1 MDIFTLGIIAF
12 IIELF
17 LVSRYASFASTQWY
31 LFSIRNSICIEKF
44 SDIQKAG
51 DSIMASYNTVATIAH
66 LWLIVMLLSYLIGF
80 NISIIVEITT
90 IIVLLLILQIIFRY
104 IIDKKYRLK
113 QCYNF
118 LVKFKENEDVVGEE
132 NDYEVRFIQTYN
144 AIKSEKGWNIVWII
158 YIVLMAIF
166 LNQYIK

>member
-31 LFSIRNSICIEKF
+31 LFSIRDSICIEKF

-66 LWLIVMLLSYLIGF
+66 LWLIIMLLSYLIGF
-80 NISIIVEITT
+80 NISIIVEITS

-104 IIDKKYRLK
+104 IIDEKYRLK

-132 NDYEVRFIQTYN
+132 YDYEVRFIQTYN

-158 YIVLMAIF
+158 YIVLMTIF
-166 LNQYIK
+166 LIHI

>member
-17 LVSRYASFASTQWY
+17 LVGRYASFASTQWY
-31 LFSIRNSICIEKF
+31 LFSIRDSICIEKF

-66 LWLIVMLLSYLIGF
+66 LWLIIMLLSYLIGF
-80 NISIIVEITT
+80 NISIIVEITS

-104 IIDKKYRLK
+104 IIDEKYRLK

-158 YIVLMAIF
+158 YIVLIAIF
-166 LNQYIK
+166 LIHI

>member
-31 LFSIRNSICIEKF
+31 LFSIRDSICIDKF

-66 LWLIVMLLSYLIGF
+66 LWLIIMLLSYLISF
-80 NISIIVEITT
+80 NISIIVEITS

-104 IIDKKYRLK
+104 IIDEKYRLK

-158 YIVLMAIF
+158 YIVLMTIF
-166 LNQYIK
+166 LIHI

>member
-31 LFSIRNSICIEKF
+31 LFSIRDSICIEKF

-66 LWLIVMLLSYLIGF
+66 LWLIIMLLSYLIGF
-80 NISIIVEITT
+80 NISIIVEITS

-113 QCYNF
+113 ECYNF

-158 YIVLMAIF
+158 YIVLMTIF
-166 LNQYIK
+166 LIHI

>member
-12 IIELF
+12 IIELL
-17 LVSRYASFASTQWY
+17 LVSRYASFATTQWY
-31 LFSIRNSICIEKF
+31 LFSIRDSICIKKF
-44 SDIQKAG
+44 SDIQKVG

-66 LWLIVMLLSYLIGF
+66 LWLTVMILSYLIGF
-80 NISIIVEITT
+80 NISVLIMVEITS

-144 AIKSEKGWNIVWII
+144 AIRSEKGWNVVWII

-166 LNQYIK
+166 LIHI

>member
-44 SDIQKAG
+44 NDIQKAG

-166 LNQYIK
+166 LIHI

>member
-1 MDIFTLGIIAF
+1 MLHLLVLNGIYFQLEIVYA
-12 IIELF
+12 LRN
-17 LVSRYASFASTQWY
+17 LVIYKK
-31 LFSIRNSICIEKF
+31 L
-44 SDIQKAG
+44 G

-80 NISIIVEITT
+80 NISVLIMREITS

-166 LNQYIK
+166 FNPYIK

>member
-66 LWLIVMLLSYLIGF
+66 LWLIIMLLSYLIGF
-80 NISIIVEITT
+80 NISIIVEITS

-132 NDYEVRFIQTYN
+132 NDFEVRFIQTYN
-144 AIKSEKGWNIVWII
+144 TIKSEKGWNIVWII
-158 YIVLMAIF
+158 YIVLMVIF
-166 LNQYIK
+166 LIHI

>member
-12 IIELF
+12 IIDLF

-31 LFSIRNSICIEKF
+31 LFSIRDSICIEKF

-66 LWLIVMLLSYLIGF
+66 LWLIIMLLSYLIGF
-80 NISIIVEITT
+80 NISIIVEITS
-90 IIVLLLILQIIFRY
+90 IIVLLLSLQIIFRY

-113 QCYNF
+113 ECYNF

-132 NDYEVRFIQTYN
+132 NDFEVRFIQTYN

-166 LNQYIK
+166 LIHI

>member
-12 IIELF
+12 IFELF

-31 LFSIRNSICIEKF
+31 LFSIRDSICIEKF

-66 LWLIVMLLSYLIGF
+66 LWLIIMLLSYLIGF
-80 NISIIVEITT
+80 NISIIVEITS

-104 IIDKKYRLK
+104 IIDEKYRLK

-166 LNQYIK
+166 LIHI

>member
-1 MDIFTLGIIAF
+1 MDIFILGVIAF

-44 SDIQKAG
+44 NDIQKAG

-132 NDYEVRFIQTYN
+132 NDFEVRFIQTYN
-144 AIKSEKGWNIVWII
+144 TIKSEKGWNIVWII
-158 YIVLMAIF
+158 YIVLMVIF
-166 LNQYIK
+166 LIHI

>member
-31 LFSIRNSICIEKF
+31 LFSIRDSICIEKF

-66 LWLIVMLLSYLIGF
+66 LWLIIMLLSYLIGF
-80 NISIIVEITT
+80 NISIIVEITS

-113 QCYNF
+113 ECYNF

-166 LNQYIK
+166 LIHI

>member
-31 LFSIRNSICIEKF
+31 LFSIRDSICIEKF

-66 LWLIVMLLSYLIGF
+66 LWLIIMLLSYLIGF
-80 NISIIVEITT
+80 NISIIVEITS

-113 QCYNF
+113 ECYNF

-144 AIKSEKGWNIVWII
+144 AIKSEKGWNIVLII
-158 YIVLMAIF
+158 YIVLMTIF
-166 LNQYIK
+166 LIHI

>member
-1 MDIFTLGIIAF
+1 MDIFTFGIIAF

-31 LFSIRNSICIEKF
+31 LFSIRDSICIEKF

-66 LWLIVMLLSYLIGF
+66 LWLIIMLLSYLIGF
-80 NISIIVEITT
+80 NISIIVEITS

-104 IIDKKYRLK
+104 IIDEKYRLK

-132 NDYEVRFIQTYN
+132 NDFEVRFIQTYN
-144 AIKSEKGWNIVWII
+144 TIKSEKGWNIVWII
-158 YIVLMAIF
+158 YIVLMVIF
-166 LNQYIK
+166 LIHI

>member
-31 LFSIRNSICIEKF
+31 LFSIRDSICIEKF

-66 LWLIVMLLSYLIGF
+66 LWLTIMILSYLIGF
-80 NISIIVEITT
+80 NISIIVEITS

-104 IIDKKYRLK
+104 IIDEKYRLK

-158 YIVLMAIF
+158 YIVLMTIF
-166 LNQYIK
+166 LIHI

>member
-31 LFSIRNSICIEKF
+31 LFSIRDSICIEKF

-66 LWLIVMLLSYLIGF
+66 LWLIIMLLSYLIGF
-80 NISIIVEITT
+80 NISIIVEITS

-166 LNQYIK
+166 LIHI